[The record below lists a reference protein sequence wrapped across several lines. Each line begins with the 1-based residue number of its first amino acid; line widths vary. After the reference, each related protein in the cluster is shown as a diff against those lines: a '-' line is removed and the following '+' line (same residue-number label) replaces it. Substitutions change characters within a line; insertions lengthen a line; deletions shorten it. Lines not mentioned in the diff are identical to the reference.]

1 MDHQD
6 VARCF
11 TQSDGSYLFARWGR
25 PIVPI
30 VFGVDDATLS
40 VVKGAIEAVV
50 ALAGHRMA
58 ETDADLGANLMVFFF
73 RDWDELL
80 LVPDL
85 DRLVPELASLVERLK
100 AEGAN
105 RYRLF
110 RFDDAGAIRAA
121 FVFIRMDDA
130 LARLPAEDL
139 ALAEATQSILL
150 WSESAFRDVGP
161 LGLVGSRVM
170 LRPEIADIVRAAYDP
185 VMPDVAT
192 DPSHALRLAARI
204 TVQRSGDG

>member
-6 VARCF
+6 VARFF
-11 TQSDGSYLFARWGR
+11 TRSDGSYLFARWGR

-50 ALAGHRMA
+50 FLAGHRMA
-58 ETDADLGANLMVFFF
+58 ETDAELGANLLTFFF
-73 RDWDELL
+73 RDWNELL
-80 LVPDL
+80 EVPDL
-85 DRLVPELASLVERLK
+85 DRLVPELASLVQRLK
-100 AEGAN
+100 SEGAN

-110 RFDDAGAIRAA
+110 RFDESGAIKAA

-130 LARLPAEDL
+130 LASLPAEDL
-139 ALAEATQSILL
+139 ALAEATQSVLL
-150 WSESAFRDVGP
+150 WSETAFRDVGP

-192 DPSHALRLAARI
+192 DPSHAIRLAARI
-204 TVQRSGDG
+204 GQVHE

>member
-6 VARCF
+6 VARFF
-11 TQSDGSYLFARWGR
+11 TRSDGSYLFARWGR

-50 ALAGHRMA
+50 VLAGHRMA
-58 ETDADLGANLMVFFF
+58 ETDAELGANLLTFFF
-73 RDWDELL
+73 RDWNELL
-80 LVPDL
+80 EVPDL
-85 DRLVPELASLVERLK
+85 YRLVPELASLVQRLK
-100 AEGAN
+100 SEGAN

-110 RFDDAGAIRAA
+110 RFDESGAIMAA

-130 LARLPAEDL
+130 LASLPAEDL
-139 ALAEATQSILL
+139 ALAEATQSVLL
-150 WSESAFRDVGP
+150 WSETAFRDVGP

-192 DPSHALRLAARI
+192 DPSHAIRLAARI
-204 TVQRSGDG
+204 GQVHE

>member
-6 VARCF
+6 VARFF
-11 TQSDGSYLFARWGR
+11 TRSDGSYLFARWGR

-50 ALAGHRMA
+50 VLAGHRMA
-58 ETDADLGANLMVFFF
+58 ETDAELGANLLTFFF
-73 RDWDELL
+73 RDWNELL
-80 LVPDL
+80 EVPDL
-85 DRLVPELASLVERLK
+85 YRLVPELASLVQRLK
-100 AEGAN
+100 SEGAN

-110 RFDDAGAIRAA
+110 RFDESGAIKAA

-130 LARLPAEDL
+130 LASLPAEDL
-139 ALAEATQSILL
+139 ALAEATQSVLL
-150 WSESAFRDVGP
+150 WSETAFRDVGP

-192 DPSHALRLAARI
+192 DPSHAIRLAARI
-204 TVQRSGDG
+204 GQVHE